1 MLAGHAVHGPA
12 APPPNHLRDLA
23 KRWMMRAD
31 YEIVVLIVGANN
43 LRAYSRGYSPLV
55 WPC

>member
-1 MLAGHAVHGPA
+1 MLAGLSVGRVDPALHGPA

-31 YEIVVLIVGANN
+31 YEIVVIIVGANN
-43 LRAYSRGYSPLV
+43 LRAYSRGY
-55 WPC
+55 